1 MFRALTTA
9 ALGMSAQQ
17 LNVDVIANNLA
28 NVNTT
33 GYKKS
38 NIEFQDLLYQTI
50 NAGRADSREGNEK
63 PTQFQIGLGN
73 RPIAT
78 FRSFSQGNM
87 EDTSNP
93 LDIAINGEGFIQVL
107 KPDGST
113 VYTRDGALKINSS
126 GNLVTNSGLTVY
138 PEISFPERVT
148 NIMINQDGVV
158 EVLLQ
163 GESEPEELG
172 QIELATFM
180 NPAGLKSLG
189 SNLYE
194 ITEASGDA
202 SFGMPGQE
210 GVGLIVQGYL
220 EKSNVDV
227 AQEMISLIVAQRAYE
242 INSKAVKTADEILAM
257 TNGLKR

>member
-50 NAGRADSREGNEK
+50 NASRADGREGNEK
-63 PTQFQIGLGN
+63 PTQIQLGLGN
-73 RPIAT
+73 RPIST
-78 FRSFSQGNM
+78 YRSFSQGNM

-148 NIMINQDGVV
+148 NVMINQDGIV

-172 QIELATFM
+172 RIELATFM
-180 NPAGLKSLG
+180 NPAGLKSIG

-194 ITEASGDA
+194 ITVSSGEAA
-202 SFGMPGQE
+202 FGMPGEE
-210 GVGLIVQGYL
+210 GIGLIVQGYL

-227 AQEMISLIVAQRAYE
+227 AQEMINLIVAQRAYE